1 MKRLQDTIRAVIDGA
16 GIEAGVSAWHV
27 ESGERVDVNG
37 SKPFPT
43 ASVFKI
49 PVLATAGVQ
58 LAQGRIRLDRRV
70 AVNDVD
76 KRFGSGI
83 LPYFDAGVSPTVHD
97 LLTLMTIVSD
107 NTATDMVLELLGG
120 PAAVERHMHEL
131 GLSSISVKL
140 NCKALLDSL
149 FPPSV
154 RELPLAGIRAWT
166 TKHDYL
172 RDGAAFS
179 FGPDNNVSSADD
191 MTRLVCMLHDGSIVG
206 GELKDTLMRMLLRQQ
221 FNERLPRFLPPGTPV
236 AHKTGTVAGF
246 RNDSGMIQVGERSHV
261 AVTVFAS
268 WDDKAV
274 RHRPEAELQRM
285 FEVDTAIGRIGR
297 LIFDHCVDHYAR

>member
-1 MKRLQDTIRAVIDGA
+1 MKRLEDAIGAVIGAA
-16 GIEAGVSAWHV
+16 GIEAGVAAVHV
-27 ESGERVDVNG
+27 ESGERVDVHG
-37 SKPFPT
+37 DRPFPT

-49 PVLATAGVQ
+49 PVLATAGAQ
-58 LAQGRIRLDRRV
+58 LAQGRIRLDQRI
-70 AVNDVD
+70 AVEDAD

-83 LPYFDAGVSPTVHD
+83 LPYFDAGLSPTVHD

-120 PAAVERHMHEL
+120 PATVERHMHEL
-131 GLSSISVKL
+131 GLTSIALKL
-140 NCKALLDSL
+140 SCKALLDSL
-149 FPPSV
+149 FPPAV
-154 RELPLAGIRAWT
+154 RELPLADMRAWT
-166 TKHDYL
+166 TQHDYL

-179 FGPDNNVSSADD
+179 FGTDNNVSSAAD
-191 MTRLVCMLHDGSIVG
+191 MTRLVCMLHEGRIVG

-246 RNDSGMIQVGERSHV
+246 RNDSGMIRVGEHDHV
-261 AVTVFAS
+261 AVTVFAH

-274 RHRPEAELQRM
+274 KHRPEAELQRM

-297 LIFDHCVDHYAR
+297 LVFDHYAR

>member
-1 MKRLQDTIRAVIDGA
+1 MKSLQDDIRAVIDAA
-16 GIEAGVSAWHV
+16 GIEAGVAAWHV
-27 ESGERVDVNG
+27 ESGERVDVDG
-37 SKPFPT
+37 GRPFPT

-49 PVLATAGVQ
+49 PVLATAGAQ
-58 LAQGRIRLDRRV
+58 LAQGLIRLDQRV
-70 AVNDVD
+70 AVDDAD

-107 NTATDMVLELLGG
+107 NTATDMMLELVGG
-120 PAAVERHMHEL
+120 PGAVERHMHAL
-131 GLSSISVKL
+131 GLASISVKL
-140 NCKALLDSL
+140 SCKALLDSL
-149 FPPSV
+149 FPPEV
-154 RELPLAGIRAWT
+154 RRLPLAEIRAWT
-166 TKHDYL
+166 TKHDYM

-179 FGPDNNVSSADD
+179 FGPDNNVSSAND
-191 MTRLVCMLHDGSIVG
+191 MTRLVGLLFEGGIVEG
-206 GELKDTLMRMLLRQQ
+206 DLKDTLMRMLLRQQ

-246 RNDSGMIQVGERSHV
+246 RNDSGVIHVGERDHV

-268 WDDKAV
+268 WDDAVV

-297 LIFDHCVDHYAR
+297 LIFDHYAR